1 MRIVAIVLAL
11 LAAAKIWTQEALYRQ
26 STADALIAA
35 YRERAIEAC
44 ERTSARSQR
53 GGKPQRPS
61 FAKSSQI
68 ELVIGKSSV
77 PVNVWDVDNVLWAMR
92 FKYPYLVVAGS
103 DGGRCSYDITLA
115 QAEIV

>member
-35 YRERAIEAC
+35 YREKAIEAC
-44 ERTSARSQR
+44 ERSSAQSQR
-53 GGKPQRPS
+53 GGKSQRPS

-68 ELVIGKSSV
+68 ELVIGNSSV
-77 PVNVWDVDNVLWAMR
+77 PVNVWDVDNVRWAMR
-92 FKYPYLVVAGS
+92 FKYPYLVIAGS

-115 QAEIV
+115 RAEVV

>member
-35 YRERAIEAC
+35 YRDRAIEAC
-44 ERTSARSQR
+44 ERTSARAQR
-53 GGKPQRPS
+53 GGKPQRPT
-61 FAKSSQI
+61 FAKPSGI

-77 PVNVWDVDNVLWAMR
+77 PVNVWDVDNVLWSMR